1 MPGHQSSVNLLP
13 CTPHRSRYAKVCSTS
28 ASSSLRCITNS
39 NESRRR
45 KFCASSSNAL
55 AAKPFATF
63 ASGWVNEP
71 AFSRRSFQTLR
82 AMTTIRSSVKSLPR
96 TPHRVTLRE
105 LYVRVLQ
112 SALHYEL
119 EQASK
124 IDISRKLKKRFG
136 AKGIR
141 DIRFRVG

>member
-1 MPGHQSSVNLLP
+1 
-13 CTPHRSRYAKVCSTS
+13 
-28 ASSSLRCITNS
+28 
-39 NESRRR
+39 
-45 KFCASSSNAL
+45 
-55 AAKPFATF
+55 
-63 ASGWVNEP
+63 
-71 AFSRRSFQTLR
+71 
-82 AMTTIRSSVKSLPR
+82 MTTIRSSVKSLPR